1 MCIRYEYIYIYV
13 LYLQIVDYIYIYII
27 VFLYISIAT
36 SCPNFIHK
44 YIHMQSSNCLCMCT
58 CICMKELKEP
68 EHVFRPT
75 RLPYFQLAEVLPG
88 DGDFKM
94 DEHCNLEEMNGIL
107 IIDTSRHFLLLNHGG
122 KVKVAKPNPYK
133 KKTCESWWLGKPFKR
148 PFKIFDLLVN
158 SGKTRSLAVPIS
170 QFGTPQGSK
179 KRHTDRGRRGVAG
192 CNIGYIYQNPEWTR
206 DPYQIKVPTSSV
218 FLAIR
223 KENPLRYTLVCIFGS
238 LWKQLKIYDWLP
250 IEYIHM
256 IYLYRTSVSMVSS
269 PEFWTQFTCRWCRP
283 CKKTLTSP
291 TGTTDSRTSLAF

>member
-1 MCIRYEYIYIYV
+1 MYYIYPYIISACVLNMNTHIYIYI

-44 YIHMQSSNCLCMCT
+44 YINMQSSNCLCMCT

-75 RLPYFQLAEVLPG
+75 TLPYFRLAEVLPG

-148 PFKIFDLLVN
+148 PFKILICWL
-158 SGKTRSLAVPIS
+158 TRVKPGVLRFQFHSLEHLRVP
-170 QFGTPQGSK
+170 K
-179 KRHTDRGRRGVAG
+179 KDTDRGRRGVAG
-192 CNIGYIYQNPEWTR
+192 CNIGYIYQNP
-206 DPYQIKVPTSSV
+206 
-218 FLAIR
+218 A
-223 KENPLRYTLVCIFGS
+223 
-238 LWKQLKIYDWLP
+238 
-250 IEYIHM
+250 
-256 IYLYRTSVSMVSS
+256 
-269 PEFWTQFTCRWCRP
+269 
-283 CKKTLTSP
+283 
-291 TGTTDSRTSLAF
+291 